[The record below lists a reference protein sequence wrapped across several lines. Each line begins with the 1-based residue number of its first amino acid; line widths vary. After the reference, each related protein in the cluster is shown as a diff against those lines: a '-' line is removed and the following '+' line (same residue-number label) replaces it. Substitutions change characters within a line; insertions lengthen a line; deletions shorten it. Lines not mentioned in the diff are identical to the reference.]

1 MLSRPPQATFLNRYL
16 LAGERPVSGDRF
28 VFVRSLNRI
37 KNGEGAY
44 GVRCLMVGPLSPYR
58 GPCQSRF
65 RMSEDEM
72 QTELRISF
80 APSVSVVFS
89 LLLSQWFRSNRVSYS
104 QLWSLEGPWRCTSGS
119 RPSTETPV
127 VGHRAYFPAQK
138 EGVGWFTRKQ
148 TRVSCGGSCT
158 REPRPLANGP
168 SRPCG

>member
-37 KNGEGAY
+37 KNGERAY

-80 APSVSVVFS
+80 APFRVGPVFFIAFPMVS
-89 LLLSQWFRSNRVSYS
+89 Q
-104 QLWSLEGPWRCTSGS
+104 Q
-119 RPSTETPV
+119 
-127 VGHRAYFPAQK
+127 
-138 EGVGWFTRKQ
+138 
-148 TRVSCGGSCT
+148 
-158 REPRPLANGP
+158 
-168 SRPCG
+168 PCLV